1 MTQKDFL
8 LEMDQLLDLP
18 AGTLRGHEKL
28 EELKNWDSTSLIS
41 LIALA
46 ESINDVQI
54 TPYQVVNCTTVGDIL
69 RLAQL
74 DAAVE

>member
-1 MTQKDFL
+1 MTRNEFL
-8 LEMDQLLDLP
+8 LEMDQLLELP

-46 ESINDVQI
+46 ETTNGVHI
-54 TPYQVVNCTTVGDIL
+54 TPYQVISCITVADIL
-69 RLAQL
+69 RLAQI
-74 DAAVE
+74 E